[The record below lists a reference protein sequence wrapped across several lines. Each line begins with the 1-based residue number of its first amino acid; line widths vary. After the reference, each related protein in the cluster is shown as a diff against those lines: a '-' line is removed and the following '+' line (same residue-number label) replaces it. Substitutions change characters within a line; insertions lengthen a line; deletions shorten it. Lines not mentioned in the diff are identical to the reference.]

1 MASMIQEC
9 QQKWLDTIESTDTS
23 SNSKKAWN
31 LIRKLNNDPAI
42 PKYQH
47 YPVTA
52 NQVAHQLLVY
62 GQTKG
67 KKAPRVKF
75 RKNKKQNMK
84 ANLTSPFIN
93 QEFSNGIAAFKNG
106 KAIGLDGIFTKQ
118 LKHFSQQAKKR
129 LLELFNLCVKTNRIP
144 KIWQKSHVT
153 AFPKPGKI
161 LSLPKSFRSISLP
174 CHPYKLFERLLL
186 GKLITVVEPKIIP
199 QQAGFC
205 KGKSTTGQFLNLTQ
219 HIEDSFKMRKVTGAV
234 FVNLSA
240 ACNAVNHHI
249 LITKVYQMTDD
260 KAMTIL
266 LGTLL
271 KNRIFYV
278 VLNQKKSWWWQQQ
291 NGLPEGSVLAPLL
304 YNIYTND
311 QPTDKRTSRFIYA
324 DNLCIA
330 SQESSFEAVKQN
342 LTDSLTL
349 LAECS
354 KD

>member
-1 MASMIQEC
+1 MEIITEAFRLQSLSAL
-9 QQKWLDTIESTDTS
+9 QQILLPLQATNFLCTRINVVLKLEEMSLS
-23 SNSKKAWN
+23 RKYSK
-31 LIRKLNNDPAI
+31 L
-42 PKYQH
+42 
-47 YPVTA
+47 
-52 NQVAHQLLVY
+52 
-62 GQTKG
+62 
-67 KKAPRVKF
+67 
-75 RKNKKQNMK
+75 
-84 ANLTSPFIN
+84 
-93 QEFSNGIAAFKNG
+93 AF
-106 KAIGLDGIFTKQ
+106 FM
-118 LKHFSQQAKKR
+118 
-129 LLELFNLCVKTNRIP
+129 
-144 KIWQKSHVT
+144 
-153 AFPKPGKI
+153 
-161 LSLPKSFRSISLP
+161 
-174 CHPYKLFERLLL
+174 
-186 GKLITVVEPKIIP
+186 
-199 QQAGFC
+199 
-205 KGKSTTGQFLNLTQ
+205 Q